1 MMSMAAKL
9 CLEPIRRA
17 GSSLKKERDHESDH
31 LYRWFLGKHAAGEG
45 QKLEDE
51 IFDTIDLLPHIAI
64 MGSTNL
70 PDSIATRYG
79 ANVRKLPIKPFDVI
93 YEITD
98 DKDFVVLG
106 MIHQRSAK

>member
-1 MMSMAAKL
+1 MNRIIYTDGF
-9 CLEPIRRA
+9 LEDM
-17 GSSLKKERDHESDH
+17 LQVKT
-31 LYRWFLGKHAAGEG
+31 

-79 ANVRKLPIKPFDVI
+79 SNVRKLPIKPFDVI
-93 YEITD
+93 YEITS

>member
-1 MMSMAAKL
+1 MNQIIYTDGF
-9 CLEPIRRA
+9 LEDM
-17 GSSLKKERDHESDH
+17 LQVQT
-31 LYRWFLGKHAAGEG
+31 

-70 PDSIATRYG
+70 PDSIAMRYG
-79 ANVRKLPIKPFDVI
+79 TNVRKLPIKPFDVI

-98 DKDFVVLG
+98 DKDFVILG

>member
-1 MMSMAAKL
+1 MNQIIYTDGF
-9 CLEPIRRA
+9 LEDM
-17 GSSLKKERDHESDH
+17 LQVQT
-31 LYRWFLGKHAAGEG
+31 

-51 IFDTIDLLPHIAI
+51 IFDTIDLRPHIAI

-70 PDSIATRYG
+70 PDSIVMRYG

-98 DKDFVVLG
+98 DEDFVVLG